1 MSLLLDAAY
10 AGLSLAPSAPS
21 SSSSTY
27 QHGSQASHNVEQRG
41 LQEEAERLA
50 AERRQ
55 AAEEEQVQIS
65 VEYAPSGESFVWGER
80 HVTPPSP
87 QGDAA
92 PLRRHLRSHIHT
104 HTG

>member
-1 MSLLLDAAY
+1 MLLDAAY

-50 AERRQ
+50 AERQ

-92 PLRRHLRSHIHT
+92 PPRRHLRSHIRT